1 MANKLISGGE
11 PLGAGMC
18 DATLGNRALVDF
30 LAAYRRRVAG
40 NYRPLR
46 PDEIDNLSPG
56 RMWVSP
62 KLDGELWFL
71 VCWDKEIFLANS
83 RGLAIVGEIPI
94 LKQAKSL
101 PDRTV
106 VAGELHVRVE
116 GRRARVG
123 DLAAAIAGGKKAKT
137 GDLCFAA
144 FDLLQDT
151 GTLVTASYEVR
162 HTRLSELLK
171 PSVNLS
177 VIPVE
182 AVNAPAQVRARF
194 EASVTTGEAE
204 GLIIRLDSGL
214 IYKLK
219 PSINID
225 AAIIAYTAKSDQPD
239 MARSVLLGLMHE
251 DGRMQILGGCGNL
264 GSDDDRKDLFAKLA
278 RLKTDSAVRYAS
290 ESGSLY
296 TFVTPELVA
305 EIRVSDLQ
313 SDRSDGSIAM
323 TMLLSH
329 DKSGWTG
336 HGMKPS
342 PRPIHPV
349 LERMRTDKKVDKT
362 DVRFSQVAGYLPRHA
377 ESMVAGETVPAST
390 VRRREVWTK
399 ETKGQRAV
407 RKLLVWKTNKEMVD
421 RTFPAFVVHWTDY
434 SAGRANPLEREVRLA
449 PDEAGA
455 MKIADAMIEEN
466 IKKGWNKVGE

>member
-1 MANKLISGGE
+1 MARKLISGGE
-11 PLGAGMC
+11 PLGAGIC
-18 DATLGNRALVDF
+18 EATLGDRALVDF
-30 LAAYRRRVAG
+30 LGAYRRRVAG
-40 NYRPLR
+40 NYRALP
-46 PDEIDNLSPG
+46 PDEIDKLSPG
-56 RMWVSP
+56 RMLVST

-71 VCWDKEIFLANS
+71 VSWDKEVFLTNS
-83 RGLAIVGEIPI
+83 RGLAITGDLPI
-94 LKQAKSL
+94 LKQAKTL

-106 VAGELHVRVE
+106 VAGELHARVE

-137 GDLCFAA
+137 GNLCFAA

-151 GTLVTASYEVR
+151 GTLVTASYDVR
-162 HTRLSELLK
+162 HTRLGELLK

-219 PSINID
+219 PSINVD

-239 MARSVLLGLMHE
+239 MARSVLLGLMHD

-264 GSDDDRKDLFAKLA
+264 GSDDDRKDLLAKLA

-313 SDRSDGSIAM
+313 SDRSDGSLSM
-323 TMLLSH
+323 TMLLRH
-329 DKSGWTG
+329 DQSGWTG
-336 HGMKPS
+336 HGMRPS

-349 LERMRTDKKVDKT
+349 LERLRTDKTVDKT
-362 DVRFSQVAGYLPRHA
+362 DIRFAQVAGYLPSHA
-377 ESMVAGETVPAST
+377 ESTVAGETVPAST
-390 VRRREVWTK
+390 VWRREVWTK

-407 RKLLVWKTNKEMVD
+407 RKLLVWKTNKETAD
-421 RTFPAFVVHWTDY
+421 RAFPAFVVHWTDY
-434 SAGRANPLEREVRLA
+434 SASRANPLEREVRLA
-449 PDEAGA
+449 PDQAGA
-455 MKIADAMIEEN
+455 KKIADAMVEEN